1 MAGMAGLAAAM
12 AGMKRQKQQ
21 EFGGKKFVKRSE
33 IEAVRQARLREE
45 QAKEDERKG
54 RVGKTEKKEES
65 STANPAVAEVEAAT
79 SSASL
84 KRKEKEEAKEPLE
97 VLPKEE
103 VIRRLRALGQP
114 ATLFAESEDDR
125 HRRLLV
131 AAKNISVTDDTGGQ
145 QNDEMGARLRNMS
158 ADERLLAKL
167 QKRKADKLAEAS
179 EAATDEP
186 AKTTEEQELEAQ
198 FAAAAAELAKKRA
211 EENMSVGDRITVF
224 FKHITDEW
232 GLEIEKMDESYL
244 FSMEGKLLRA
254 TYDFSVKNLKL
265 LYRQLRQGTCP
276 EDLQRG
282 LWLVVEAMKRR
293 DYREA
298 MDVYLRISIGNAP
311 WPIGV
316 TMVGI
321 HERSAREKIGAQS
334 QAHIMHDEASR
345 KYLQSVKR
353 CISFCQRRYPANPS
367 RTIDFNLRVF
377 GDDLTA
383 LKEAEDRGEDVDI
396 ASHDHNV
403 PKDKW
408 GNRSDG
414 WKAQDRD
421 NRTLSAVLRS
431 AYEHEDDVKNQ
442 VTERQLVMK

>member
-1 MAGMAGLAAAM
+1 
-12 AGMKRQKQQ
+12 
-21 EFGGKKFVKRSE
+21 
-33 IEAVRQARLREE
+33 
-45 QAKEDERKG
+45 
-54 RVGKTEKKEES
+54 
-65 STANPAVAEVEAAT
+65 
-79 SSASL
+79 
-84 KRKEKEEAKEPLE
+84 
-97 VLPKEE
+97 
-103 VIRRLRALGQP
+103 
-114 ATLFAESEDDR
+114 
-125 HRRLLV
+125 
-131 AAKNISVTDDTGGQ
+131 
-145 QNDEMGARLRNMS
+145 MGARLRNMS
-158 ADERLLAKL
+158 ADERLLAAKKL
-167 QKRKADKLAEAS
+167 QKRKAEKQAETT
-179 EAATDEP
+179 ETAADGT

-211 EENMSVGDRITVF
+211 EENMSVGERITVF

-232 GLEIEKMDESYL
+232 GSEIEKMDESYL

-265 LYRQLRQGTCP
+265 LYRQLRNGTCP

-383 LKEAEDRGEDVDI
+383 LKEAEGRGEKVDV